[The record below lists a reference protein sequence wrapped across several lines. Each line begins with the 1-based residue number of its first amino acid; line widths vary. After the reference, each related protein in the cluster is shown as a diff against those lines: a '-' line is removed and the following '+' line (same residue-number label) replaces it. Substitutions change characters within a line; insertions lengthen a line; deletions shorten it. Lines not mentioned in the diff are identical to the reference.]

1 MQAQLEAI
9 AEEAR
14 GVIGEAKDLA
24 ELDNVRLAF
33 LGKKGKLT
41 AVLRGMGSLPAEDR
55 PRIGAI
61 ANSVREEI
69 ERLLTAKADDL
80 ARLALQQ
87 RLESEAVDV
96 TMPGLPHRLGTVH
109 PLTRVM
115 GDIISIFNRSGVRKL
130 LKARD

>member
-14 GVIGEAKDLA
+14 GIIGAAKDAA
-24 ELDNVRLAF
+24 ELDNARLTF

-41 AVLRGMGSLPAEDR
+41 AVLRGMGGLPAGDR
-55 PRIGAI
+55 PRIGAV
-61 ANSVREEI
+61 ANTIREEI

-80 ARLALQQ
+80 ARLALQK
-87 RLESEAVDV
+87 RLESETIDV

-109 PLTRVM
+109 PLTKVM
-115 GDIISIFNRSGVRKL
+115 N
-130 LKARD
+130 